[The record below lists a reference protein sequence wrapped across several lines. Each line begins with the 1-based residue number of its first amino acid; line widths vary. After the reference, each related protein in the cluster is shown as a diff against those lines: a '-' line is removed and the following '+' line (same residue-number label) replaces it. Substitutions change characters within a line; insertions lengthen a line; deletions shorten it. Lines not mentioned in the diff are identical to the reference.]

1 MFGSKSGAKNTIDS
15 LIGVTTRIEGD
26 IHFVGGLRIDGHVK
40 GNVIADDEQ
49 SSMLVIS
56 EHARVDGAIV
66 ASHLVVNGTIT
77 GPVYASDLLEL
88 QPKARVSGDLRYRAL
103 EMHHGAIIDGTLT
116 HVDEDDR
123 PGLKLAASNG

>member
-66 ASHLVVNGTIT
+66 ANHLVVNGTIT

>member
-1 MFGSKSGAKNTIDS
+1 MFGTKSGAKNTIDS

-66 ASHLVVNGTIT
+66 ANHLVVNGTIT

>member
-1 MFGSKSGAKNTIDS
+1 MFGSKPGAKNTIDS
-15 LIGVTTRIEGD
+15 LIGITTRIEGD

-66 ASHLVVNGTIT
+66 ANHLVVNGTIT

-88 QPKARVSGDLRYRAL
+88 QPKAKVSGDLRYRAL

-116 HVDEDDR
+116 HVDEEDR

>member
-1 MFGSKSGAKNTIDS
+1 
-15 LIGVTTRIEGD
+15 
-26 IHFVGGLRIDGHVK
+26 
-40 GNVIADDEQ
+40 
-49 SSMLVIS
+49 MLVIS

-66 ASHLVVNGTIT
+66 ANHLVVNGTIT

-88 QPKARVSGDLRYRAL
+88 QPKAKVSGDLRYRAL

-116 HVDEDDR
+116 HVDEEDR